1 MTEAIVVGIGGNI
14 GTDAELIERFR
25 RARDEIGKIGGQVQ
39 SAPLYRTAAI
49 GPSQAPFLNTAV
61 KFQSGESLSAE
72 LMASLLEI
80 ERELGR
86 TRSATER
93 FGPRAIDL
101 DVLIWGARVI
111 HRPELEVPHP
121 RLGERRFALVPL
133 AALVGEDFE
142 VPGLGRLAPLLD
154 RARGQVLEQVAEH
167 W

>member
-25 RARDEIGKIGGQVQ
+25 RAREAIGSLGPDVQ

-49 GPSQAPFLNTAV
+49 GPSQAPFLNTAI
-61 KFQSGESLSAE
+61 KIQSGASLSLE
-72 LMASLLEI
+72 LMATLLDI
-80 ERELGR
+80 ERALGR
-86 TRSATER
+86 TRIATER

-111 HRPELEVPHP
+111 QRPELEVPHP

-154 RARGQVLEQVAEH
+154 RVRGQALEQVAEP